1 MVMKL
6 GLQGLS
12 PMLLGALRFAA
23 ASPPPFCPSCRALPC
38 LLRFVVGYGMAQ
50 GLVQLGSL
58 FLGLQLG
65 MTADMASVLM
75 QTHAFFALLLAALLL
90 GETPVPCSGRVRP
103 QCSAGWWWARRAAAP

>member
-12 PMLLGALRFAA
+12 PMLLGALRFTA
-23 ASPPPFCPSCRALPC
+23 ASLPFLLLVPRPALPWH
-38 LLRFVVGYGMAQ
+38 FVAGHGMAQ
-50 GLVQLGSL
+50 GPVQLGSL